1 MKNGYAEIN
10 MEYYNRVYIGD
21 EFCDN
26 SLVFHIPETEEL
38 VQKYIGQKE
47 VSIVLPVINET
58 TFDRIEKWLWAL
70 REKYDNKFEVI
81 CNDIGSYT
89 HFSNLDYHV
98 VVGRL
103 LARVIM
109 HYLVRK
115 NPDGAFKKNVQR
127 VELDATNIKRVHS
140 LREYQRSFY
149 NMYSVYGH
157 ANNRCAFRE
166 SGVYCKNECRDKSI
180 ELNNTYLDDIYQVTK
195 NTIIRKESN
204 MKVEILFDRIVDVYE

>member
-1 MKNGYAEIN
+1 
-10 MEYYNRVYIGD
+10 MEDYSRVYIGD

-38 VQKYIGQKE
+38 IRKYIGQKE
-47 VSIVLPVINET
+47 VSIVLPVINEAV
-58 TFDRIEKWLWAL
+58 FDRIEKWLWQL
-70 REKYDNKFEVI
+70 REKHGNEFEIV

-89 HFSNLDYHV
+89 YFSDLGYHA

-103 LARVIM
+103 LTRVIM
-109 HYLVRK
+109 HYLVR
-115 NPDGAFKKNVQR
+115 NDPDGVFKKNVQR

-140 LREYQRSFY
+140 LKGYQRSFY

-180 ELNNTYLDDIYQVTK
+180 ELSNTYLEDIYQVTK
-195 NTIIRKESN
+195 NTIIRKESS
-204 MKVEILFDRIVDVYE
+204 MKVGILFDRIVDVYE